1 MAMEHDLPRGD
12 LRRLW
17 LTLGALAARDGR
29 ATLLELV
36 ADTGMPKPTVSDMLV
51 KLVAGQVADVAV
63 DKDGAVYR
71 VRDWGRVV
79 SPLGIQQWLKG
90 YQQKI

>member
-1 MAMEHDLPRGD
+1 MVHDVPRGD

-17 LTLGALAARDGR
+17 LTLGALAARGGK

-51 KLVAGQVADVAV
+51 KLVAGQVVDVAV
-63 DKDGAVYR
+63 EKEGALYR
-71 VRDWGRVV
+71 VHDWGRVV
-79 SPLGIQQWLKG
+79 SPSGIQQWLKD